1 MAMTVWYVPGW
12 MRTQAPQPDVCEET
26 AAVFPEAKVVFR
38 EWDGDQLL
46 WPKAVANADAA
57 VDGFVRE
64 IAALPQAER
73 EELVLVGHSLGGRIV
88 ARILARLDER
98 SLKVRQAVLMGA
110 AIPYADRDVR
120 WIGNGARLPVLVICN
135 PDDVTLKYV
144 YATVGGEKSAALG
157 ANGALQ
163 RLVNVQEYVVPASVT
178 KEAKIDALWAELPV
192 ARELANHYAVF
203 YFACL
208 RKLVAD
214 EAVEDRVMVPQ
225 DFVTVPF
232 PVVDAGIWWE
242 TVETAHGW
250 KLERN
255 RVTGHARIVDPQK
268 VRRAWGG
275 LVEMKKAFAK
285 VRRQVSEK
293 GGV

>member
-12 MRTQAPQPDVCEET
+12 LRTQAPQPDVCDE
-26 AAVFPEAKVVFR
+26 AASIFPEAKVVFK

-110 AIPYADRDVR
+110 AIPYADKDVR

-178 KEAKIDALWAELPV
+178 KETAIGALWAELPV
-192 ARELANHYAVF
+192 ARDLANHYAVF

-208 RKLVAD
+208 RKIVAD
-214 EAVEDRVMVPQ
+214 EPVEGRVMVPQ
-225 DFVTVPF
+225 DLVTLPF

-242 TVETAHGW
+242 TVETSDGW

-255 RVTGHARIVDPQK
+255 KVTGHARIVDPQK

-275 LVEMKKAFAK
+275 LAEMKRSFAK
-285 VRRQVSEK
+285 VKRQL
-293 GGV
+293 